1 MSRINSYNSF
11 NSINSIS
18 NRDRYNIYSKLSS
31 GKRINKAA
39 DDAAGLAIGQKM
51 NRVENGL
58 LVGSQNVKDG
68 MGALNI
74 ADGAMDGMMNSL
86 QRIRELAVRASHGLY
101 SDSDRATFQKEIDVL
116 KDDIKSFAKN
126 TTFNEQTLLDGSM
139 ADMHIASNPSGGGL
153 EIGIENT
160 TLEALGIADFDVTSG
175 KFDLSVID
183 KAMDKLSSAR
193 SSVGA
198 YTNRLEHTYNYN
210 TGAAEEMTRS
220 RSRIEDLDMPAAIS
234 EKKKEDLLTQYRNLM
249 LRNTMNQKSMVMRL
263 FQ

>member
-1 MSRINSYNSF
+1 MSIGKISSF
-11 NSINSIS
+11 NSINSIN
-18 NRDRYNIYSKLSS
+18 NRDRHNIYSKLSS

-51 NRVENGL
+51 HRVENGL

-74 ADGAMDGMMNSL
+74 ADGAMDGMMNDL
-86 QRIRELAVRASHGLY
+86 QRIRELSLRASHGLY
-101 SDSDRATFQKEIDVL
+101 SDSDRASFQKEIDAL
-116 KDDIKSFAKN
+116 KGDIQSLAKN

-160 TLEALGIADFDVTSG
+160 TLKALGIADYDVSGG
-175 KFDLSVID
+175 KFDMSVID
-183 KAMDKLSSAR
+183 KAMNMLSSSR

-198 YTNRLEHTYNYN
+198 YTNRLEHTFNYN

-234 EKKKEDLLTQYRNLM
+234 EKKKQDLLTQYKNLM
-249 LRNTMNQKSMVMRL
+249 LRDTMNQETMVMRL